1 MPTSRSA
8 AALLIKPHTL
18 THTLTIPKA
27 DKFTNIKFT
36 HTHSQEQGT
45 GAEQGS
51 TLKNESDNLT
61 TYLVK

>member
-1 MPTSRSA
+1 M
-8 AALLIKPHTL
+8 
-18 THTLTIPKA
+18 PKA

-36 HTHSQEQGT
+36 HTHRQGK
-45 GAEQGS
+45 GAGGS